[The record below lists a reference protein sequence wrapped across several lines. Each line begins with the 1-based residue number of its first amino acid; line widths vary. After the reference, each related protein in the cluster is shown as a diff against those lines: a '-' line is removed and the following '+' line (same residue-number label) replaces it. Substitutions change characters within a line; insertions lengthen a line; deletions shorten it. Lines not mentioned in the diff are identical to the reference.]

1 MKTKLPLFL
10 IAAAMLASCGGG
22 NTPTSEPST
31 DPASDTSAAPQGD
44 VYLDW
49 VAKNKVVIELFNAG
63 DARFTYGNA
72 ALSQASNM
80 LDLND
85 SADLACSSTLTAD
98 QVVNFVYVTET
109 ADGTSSGGAAALFA
123 GIKGDSISGF
133 LNDNDNL
140 KGKVKGYVA
149 ISFGETVTW
158 TKGKNAAMD
167 AKIQSLVDVAK
178 N

>member
-1 MKTKLPLFL
+1 MSPKPR
-10 IAAAMLASCGGG
+10 I
-22 NTPTSEPST
+22 
-31 DPASDTSAAPQGD
+31 
-44 VYLDW
+44 
-49 VAKNKVVIELFNAG
+49 
-63 DARFTYGNA
+63 
-72 ALSQASNM
+72 
-80 LDLND
+80 
-85 SADLACSSTLTAD
+85 
-98 QVVNFVYVTET
+98 
-109 ADGTSSGGAAALFA
+109 
-123 GIKGDSISGF
+123 IKGDSISGF